1 MELVQILWI
10 LLILLIAKLPL
21 VKIRSTMPICIKTQV
36 VLIFERMFILVQGVS
51 VAGWKMGMDGGP
63 STPPIV
69 TADTR

>member
-10 LLILLIAKLPL
+10 LLILFIAKLAL
-21 VKIRSTMPICIKTQV
+21 VKTRSTMPICIKTQA
-36 VLIFERMFILVQGVS
+36 VLIFERMFILVQGV
-51 VAGWKMGMDGGP
+51 AGWKIGMDGGP